1 MTDRQKI
8 FSGLAGAA
16 TLLLAVAIA
25 VTLGRAKIAYG
36 FFVFLRIVT
45 CGALV
50 GLLLEKLPIWA
61 KFPLLLLAIL
71 YNPLVPIHLG
81 SREIWAWINAATIPA
96 LLAPWAAIWIKKG
109 KL

>member
-1 MTDRQKI
+1 MTDLRKI
-8 FSGLAGAA
+8 SVGMAGAA
-16 TLLLAVAIA
+16 AVLLAVAIA
-25 VTLGRAKIAYG
+25 TTVAGTRIPYG
-36 FFVFLRIVT
+36 FFVFMRIVT

-81 SREIWAWINAATIPA
+81 SREVWAWINAGTIPA
-96 LLAPWAAIWIKKG
+96 LLAPWAAIWKRLRKI
-109 KL
+109 

>member
-8 FSGLAGAA
+8 FSCLAGAA
-16 TLLLAVAIA
+16 ALLLAVAIA
-25 VTLGRAKIAYG
+25 VTLGRAKIPYG

-50 GLLLEKLPIWA
+50 GLLFEKLPIWA

-81 SREIWAWINAATIPA
+81 SREVWAWINAGTIPA